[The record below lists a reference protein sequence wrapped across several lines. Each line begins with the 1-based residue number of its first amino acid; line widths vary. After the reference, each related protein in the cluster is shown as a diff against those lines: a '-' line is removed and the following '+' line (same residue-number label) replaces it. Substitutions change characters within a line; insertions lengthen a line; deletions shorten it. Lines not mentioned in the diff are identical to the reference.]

1 MAEEFKRLDRKL
13 VYHGTIIDYYRDSET
28 DGKIWEGCV

>member
-13 VYHGTIIDYYRDSET
+13 VYKGSIIDYYRDAVQVPTGNVVE
-28 DGKIWEGCV
+28 